1 MAGLSTAYFLSE
13 SDKNIV
19 LIDKGET
26 YYWDAYCTIAM
37 PCAPAWYP
45 EQHKLIEE

>member
-1 MAGLSTAYFLSE
+1 MLPGILPAYKKG
-13 SDKNIV
+13 DIV
-19 LIDKGET
+19 LIDKGEA